1 MSKENL
7 ATKNLIH
14 DKISS
19 FPGANGADVLLT
31 RKEIEETSLAVV
43 TGSCLQNEIPIMDNV
58 IGAESW
64 EYVFSIDRTS
74 ANVANTGESVR
85 VNITSYK
92 KKYIG
97 GIDTGETQP
106 VDVTVAYHSGYDFDS
121 IDRSG
126 LPNYVD
132 INCPENTNEYDRS
145 ETDIFTQAESGKTAF
160 FTVNQAAATVTWQY
174 TFDRS
179 ASSKSIGA
187 TGGSFQIDVTSYK
200 TKYINGK
207 STGETQQVGYS
218 VQQDIVNFSSVDTS
232 GYPSYVTFNV
242 NENTNTSSRT
252 DYWYFVQEENI
263 NRISFII
270 RQNAGSVTYELR
282 VSTTPSSLFWDA
294 DDTTTLAPRIEGVFR
309 TTINGNVTSR
319 VVTSSLSNI
328 RIVSQDDAARYNYT
342 IEIAAGPTV
351 RVTPNTIGIYAGSF
365 VVGASYLGYDNT
377 TNVTLNHG
385 T

>member
-1 MSKENL
+1 MSKEL

-14 DKISS
+14 NKISS

-106 VDVTVAYHSGYDFDS
+106 VDVTIAYHSGYDFDR

-145 ETDIFTQAESGKTAF
+145 ETDIFTQAESGKTALL
-160 FTVNQAAATVTWQY
+160 Q
-174 TFDRS
+174 
-179 ASSKSIGA
+179 
-187 TGGSFQIDVTSYK
+187 
-200 TKYINGK
+200 
-207 STGETQQVGYS
+207 
-218 VQQDIVNFSSVDTS
+218 
-232 GYPSYVTFNV
+232 
-242 NENTNTSSRT
+242 
-252 DYWYFVQEENI
+252 
-263 NRISFII
+263 
-270 RQNAGSVTYELR
+270 
-282 VSTTPSSLFWDA
+282 
-294 DDTTTLAPRIEGVFR
+294 
-309 TTINGNVTSR
+309 
-319 VVTSSLSNI
+319 
-328 RIVSQDDAARYNYT
+328 
-342 IEIAAGPTV
+342 
-351 RVTPNTIGIYAGSF
+351 
-365 VVGASYLGYDNT
+365 
-377 TNVTLNHG
+377 
-385 T
+385 

>member
-1 MSKENL
+1 MSKEL

-145 ETDIFTQAESGKTAF
+145 ETDIFTQAESGKTAL
-160 FTVNQAAATVTWQY
+160 FTVSQAAATVTWQY

-207 STGETQQVGYS
+207 STGETQSVGYS
-218 VQQDIVNFSSVDTS
+218 VQQDIVNFSSVNTS

-242 NENTNTSSRT
+242 NENTNTSSRS
-252 DYWYFVQEENI
+252 DYWYFVQEENT

-270 RQNAGSVTYELR
+270 RQDAGSVTYELR

-309 TTINGNVTSR
+309 TTINGNITSR

-351 RVTPNTIGIYAGSF
+351 RVTPNTIGIYGGSF

-377 TNVTLNHG
+377 TNITLNHG

>member
-1 MSKENL
+1 MSKEL

-106 VDVTVAYHSGYDFDS
+106 VDVTVAYHSGYDFDR

-145 ETDIFTQAESGKTAF
+145 ETDIFTQAESGKTAL

-270 RQNAGSVTYELR
+270 RQDAGSVTYELR

-294 DDTTTLAPRIEGVFR
+294 DDTATLAPRIEGVFR
-309 TTINGNVTSR
+309 TTINGNVTSQ

-385 T
+385 M

>member
-1 MSKENL
+1 MSKEL

-64 EYVFSIDRTS
+64 EYVFSIDRTN

-106 VDVTVAYHSGYDFDS
+106 VDVTVAYHSGHDFDS
-121 IDRSG
+121 VDRSG
-126 LPNYVD
+126 LPNYID

-145 ETDIFTQAESGKTAF
+145 ETEIFTQAESGKTAL

-270 RQNAGSVTYELR
+270 RQDAGSVTYELR

-365 VVGASYLGYDNT
+365 VIGASYLGYDNT

>member
-1 MSKENL
+1 MSKEL

-58 IGAESW
+58 IGVESW

-106 VDVTVAYHSGYDFDS
+106 
-121 IDRSG
+121 
-126 LPNYVD
+126 
-132 INCPENTNEYDRS
+132 
-145 ETDIFTQAESGKTAF
+145 
-160 FTVNQAAATVTWQY
+160 
-174 TFDRS
+174 
-179 ASSKSIGA
+179 
-187 TGGSFQIDVTSYK
+187 
-200 TKYINGK
+200 
-207 STGETQQVGYS
+207 VGYS

-270 RQNAGSVTYELR
+270 RQDAGSVTYELR

-294 DDTTTLAPRIEGVFR
+294 DDTATLDPKIEGVFR
-309 TTINGNVTSR
+309 TTINGNVTSQ
-319 VVTSSLSNI
+319 VVTRSLSNI

-342 IEIAAGPTV
+342 IEIAVGPIV

>member
-74 ANVANTGESVR
+74 VNVANTGESVR

-132 INCPENTNEYDRS
+132 INCPENTNEHYRS
-145 ETDIFTQAESGKTAF
+145 EADIFTQAESGKTAF
-160 FTVNQAAATVTWQY
+160 FTVNQAAATVTWKY

-187 TGGSFQIDVTSYK
+187 TGGSFSIDVTSYK

-207 STGETQQVGYS
+207 STGETQSVGYS

-282 VSTTPSSLFWDA
+282 VNATPSSLFWGA
-294 DDTTTLAPRIEGVFR
+294 DDTATLAPRIEGVFR

-342 IEIAAGPTV
+342 IEIAAGPIV

-365 VVGASYLGYDNT
+365 VVGASYLGYNNT

>member
-1 MSKENL
+1 MSKEL

-106 VDVTVAYHSGYDFDS
+106 VDVTVAYHSGYDFDR

-145 ETDIFTQAESGKTAF
+145 ETDIFTQAESGKTAL

-270 RQNAGSVTYELR
+270 RQDAGSVTYDYTIYFSPG
-282 VSTTPSSLFWDA
+282 STSWNGDEFD
-294 DDTTTLAPRIEGVFR
+294 RR
-309 TTINGNVTSR
+309 YTTITAEKRTIVNGKVTSQTPVSYTHTYSGDTGDFNYSKNGDTFS
-319 VVTSSLSNI
+319 VVPQGTNDSGVDYVMEISAYINEASSYRDTFTAL
-328 RIVSQDDAARYNYT
+328 QYT
-342 IEIAAGPTV
+342 T
-351 RVTPNTIGIYAGSF
+351 
-365 VVGASYLGYDNT
+365 
-377 TNVTLNHG
+377 
-385 T
+385 